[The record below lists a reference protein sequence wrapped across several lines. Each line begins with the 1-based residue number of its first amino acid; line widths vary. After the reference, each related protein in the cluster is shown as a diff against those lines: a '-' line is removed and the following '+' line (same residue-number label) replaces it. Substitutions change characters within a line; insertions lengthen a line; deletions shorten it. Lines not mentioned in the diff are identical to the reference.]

1 MADTAR
7 VIHPEFAPGRRILAV
22 SDIHGNLPF
31 FQGLLKQVN
40 FTPEDILVLDGDI
53 LEKGRDSLALLRY
66 VMELARTHT
75 VYPVCGNCDGLVSR
89 FFETDELDQGF
100 YASYLPQ
107 HPESILR
114 QLAEEMDYPD
124 WRDFPGLR
132 SALRARYPEIRAWLS
147 GLPTILETEH
157 LVFVHGGVPSLE
169 HMEGL
174 NRWRCMK
181 NDDFRGQGHAFSKY
195 VIVGHWPVT
204 LYNGK
209 VPSAAP
215 IFDWDRKIVSIDG
228 KQIGYRLFGDV
239 DILDHGSAE
248 PAVPVH
254 VKPDGTTIDFWQ
266 WLDSLAPYEGGRDLL
281 VKLAGAVVRYNYNW
295 RVMVT
300 LFNSSG
306 KNGKST
312 FIRMLKACVG
322 RGNCMSSTMGQL
334 CDDRFAL
341 ANLPGTVLVTCEDSD
356 SGTYIR
362 STSRIKCI
370 ISHDPVVVERKGQ
383 DTFTYTP
390 ACMIVSAS
398 NDLPRTKDKT
408 PAWQDRN
415 IYVPFTAEFKG
426 VADPTI
432 ASEWVV
438 SEEFCQYML
447 YQALIKMDNYYELP
461 EPDMAVALK
470 QEFMAENDSVIEFLE
485 WFEDLGTIDF
495 LPNGYAWYLYRE
507 WLPKHRP
514 NTSLPNEKAF
524 LKHLAEVAVNSGRWL
539 QPKEAGGRSCRFSVG
554 AWCHC
559 SDDVLD
565 ANVDRYSEPKTR
577 GIVRNRFSAWAG
589 PALPVSLR

>member
-228 KQIGYRLFGDV
+228 GCVLK
-239 DILDHGSAE
+239 LD
-248 PAVPVH
+248 
-254 VKPDGTTIDFWQ
+254 
-266 WLDSLAPYEGGRDLL
+266 
-281 VKLAGAVVRYNYNW
+281 
-295 RVMVT
+295 
-300 LFNSSG
+300 
-306 KNGKST
+306 
-312 FIRMLKACVG
+312 
-322 RGNCMSSTMGQL
+322 GQL
-334 CDDRFAL
+334 NALVIPTEESQDFTWAAYDGLPVYTALDRQEPSEDSINIRWGRADL
-341 ANLPGTVLVTCEDSD
+341 ELLEEGEELSLCRHLESGRVLYILTAYLRRTGDRLWCEDSTD
-356 SGTYIR
+356 YRLPVEPGDRLSLVAR
-362 STSRIKCI
+362 TSRGCLMK
-370 ISHDPVVVERKGQ
+370 K
-383 DTFTYTP
+383 
-390 ACMIVSAS
+390 
-398 NDLPRTKDKT
+398 N
-408 PAWQDRN
+408 
-415 IYVPFTAEFKG
+415 G
-426 VADPTI
+426 VT
-432 ASEWVV
+432 
-438 SEEFCQYML
+438 
-447 YQALIKMDNYYELP
+447 
-461 EPDMAVALK
+461 
-470 QEFMAENDSVIEFLE
+470 
-485 WFEDLGTIDF
+485 G
-495 LPNGYAWYLYRE
+495 WYFGR
-507 WLPKHRP
+507 
-514 NTSLPNEKAF
+514 
-524 LKHLAEVAVNSGRWL
+524 LAETIEH
-539 QPKEAGGRSCRFSVG
+539 K
-554 AWCHC
+554 
-559 SDDVLD
+559 
-565 ANVDRYSEPKTR
+565 
-577 GIVRNRFSAWAG
+577 
-589 PALPVSLR
+589 